1 MPEAF
6 NLADWIV
13 IVGYLGGIVALGV
26 WFGRDQHTTRDYF
39 LGSRNIPWWGIGMS
53 IIAAETS
60 ALTIIGVPAI
70 AYGGNLFFLQ
80 MILGYVIARVILAV
94 VMVPHYLR
102 GEIYSPYQLLEQ
114 HLGPGARRLAAAF
127 FLFLETMAA
136 GVRVFVACI
145 PIRLML
151 GESICSLGG
160 LVDPILGAIILF
172 VGVSLIYTYIGGVK
186 AVVWTD
192 AVQFGLFLAGGIF
205 TVLYVPTLID
215 GGWTAAIQQ
224 ATSAGKL
231 AWLNLEFGLSAPFNL
246 WMGLIGGT
254 VMVLSTHGAE
264 QLIVQRVLACG
275 SVSDGR
281 KALVFSAVLIFPL
294 FLVFLLVGALLWVF
308 YQSHP
313 FQIPLPEGR
322 PGIKSVDFVFPI
334 FILTETP
341 HILKGFLIVAILSAA
356 MSSISSALTS
366 LASVSTMDFVK
377 PLLPNRSERSFL
389 TFSKLST
396 IGWAAALVG
405 VAWLTREVQFVL
417 NAAFSLRGL
426 TSGALL
432 GGIVLALFARGVGAR
447 AAMLGMSA
455 SVLAMNLLYW
465 PPNLTAWPGLR
476 TWWFATFGGEIFWP
490 WFTLIGTLITLGVA
504 WATRRRGTNADPDRR
519 NAVAAGPDAR

>member
-1 MPEAF
+1 
-6 NLADWIV
+6 
-13 IVGYLGGIVALGV
+13 
-26 WFGRDQHTTRDYF
+26 
-39 LGSRNIPWWGIGMS
+39 
-53 IIAAETS
+53 
-60 ALTIIGVPAI
+60 
-70 AYGGNLFFLQ
+70 
-80 MILGYVIARVILAV
+80 
-94 VMVPHYLR
+94 
-102 GEIYSPYQLLEQ
+102 
-114 HLGPGARRLAAAF
+114 
-127 FLFLETMAA
+127 
-136 GVRVFVACI
+136 
-145 PIRLML
+145 
-151 GESICSLGG
+151 
-160 LVDPILGAIILF
+160 
-172 VGVSLIYTYIGGVK
+172 
-186 AVVWTD
+186 
-192 AVQFGLFLAGGIF
+192 
-205 TVLYVPTLID
+205 
-215 GGWTAAIQQ
+215 
-224 ATSAGKL
+224 
-231 AWLNLEFGLSAPFNL
+231 
-246 WMGLIGGT
+246 
-254 VMVLSTHGAE
+254 
-264 QLIVQRVLACG
+264 
-275 SVSDGR
+275 VSDGR

-389 TFSKLST
+389 NFSKLST
-396 IGWAAALVG
+396 IGWAAVLVG

-432 GGIVLALFARGVGAR
+432 GGIILALFARGVGAR

-476 TWWFATFGGEIFWP
+476 TWWLATFGGEIFWP

-519 NAVAAGPDAR
+519 DVVAAGPDAR

>member
-1 MPEAF
+1 
-6 NLADWIV
+6 
-13 IVGYLGGIVALGV
+13 
-26 WFGRDQHTTRDYF
+26 
-39 LGSRNIPWWGIGMS
+39 
-53 IIAAETS
+53 
-60 ALTIIGVPAI
+60 
-70 AYGGNLFFLQ
+70 
-80 MILGYVIARVILAV
+80 
-94 VMVPHYLR
+94 
-102 GEIYSPYQLLEQ
+102 
-114 HLGPGARRLAAAF
+114 
-127 FLFLETMAA
+127 
-136 GVRVFVACI
+136 
-145 PIRLML
+145 
-151 GESICSLGG
+151 
-160 LVDPILGAIILF
+160 
-172 VGVSLIYTYIGGVK
+172 
-186 AVVWTD
+186 
-192 AVQFGLFLAGGIF
+192 
-205 TVLYVPTLID
+205 
-215 GGWTAAIQQ
+215 
-224 ATSAGKL
+224 
-231 AWLNLEFGLSAPFNL
+231 
-246 WMGLIGGT
+246 MGLIGGT

-396 IGWAAALVG
+396 IGWAAVLVG

-432 GGIVLALFARGVGAR
+432 GGIILALFARGVGAR

-476 TWWFATFGGEIFWP
+476 TWWLATFGGEIFWP

-504 WATRRRGTNADPDRR
+504 WATRRRGTNPGA
-519 NAVAAGPDAR
+519 